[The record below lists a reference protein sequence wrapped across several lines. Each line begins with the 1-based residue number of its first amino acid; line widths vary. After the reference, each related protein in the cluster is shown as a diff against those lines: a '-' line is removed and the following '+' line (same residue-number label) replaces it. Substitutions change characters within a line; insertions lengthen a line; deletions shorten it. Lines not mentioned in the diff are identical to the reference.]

1 MKTQDPYK
9 KYYFTKTQRLR
20 NFDMRYSNW
29 SIKSELLYKILFTD
43 KNEIPHIYIY
53 TISDLSASLKIPVLD
68 GYSDWGYF

>member
-1 MKTQDPYK
+1 
-9 KYYFTKTQRLR
+9 
-20 NFDMRYSNW
+20 MRYSNW